1 MGHEIHLNGRLPRTD
16 LAIDLIDENQK
27 GSGFTKDVK
36 QYQNCKVTNVNIL
49 KTGSKKIGKKPG
61 HYITIEFE
69 DVTDHENEQ
78 EVLKVTAYELKKLLD
93 SISISKESSCFIVGL
108 GNEDSTPDALGPL
121 AIDHVL
127 VTNHLFELGEVEPGF
142 RKTYALNPGVMGT
155 TGIETRDLLKGIV
168 DTVKPD
174 FMIVVDALASG
185 SVERLNKTIQITDT
199 GIHPGSG
206 VQNKRKEISSDY
218 FHIPVIAIGV
228 PTVVDAA
235 TIVSD
240 TIWYMQKNFAYMK
253 DQLKKPSSKLVV
265 TTGNYLK
272 KKIAVEPQ
280 DNVELMGKLGTLT
293 EEERKQLV
301 LEVLTPIGYNFI
313 VTPKEIDFIV
323 QKLSLVIGNSINHA
337 LHDNIS
343 FEK

>member
-1 MGHEIHLNGRLPRTD
+1 MKYILWGIYLVLI
-16 LAIDLIDENQK
+16 LALDLIDENQTME
-27 GSGFTKDVK
+27 GFTKKVK
-36 QYQNCKVTNVNIL
+36 QYNHCKVTWVNI
-49 KTGSKKIGKKPG
+49 TNEGSKKISKKAG
-61 HYITIEFE
+61 YYITIEFD

-78 EVLKVTAYELKKLLD
+78 EVLKVTAEAVKHLLEIL
-93 SISISKESSCFIVGL
+93 SIQKDASCFIVGL

-121 AIDHVL
+121 SIDHIL
-127 VTNHLFELGEVEPGF
+127 VTNHLFALGEVEDGF

-155 TGIETRDLLKGIV
+155 TGIETRELLKGIV
-168 DTVKPD
+168 DYVKPD

-218 FHIPVIAIGV
+218 FHIPVIAIGI

-240 TIWYMQKNFAYMK
+240 TIYYMQKNFSYMK
-253 DQLKKPSSKLVV
+253 KQLQKPSSKLAV
-265 TTGNYLK
+265 TSGNYLK
-272 KKIAVEPQ
+272 KEVIVKPQ
-280 DNVELMGKLGTLT
+280 DNIELMGKIGMLT

-313 VTPKEIDFIV
+313 VTPKEIDFLIN
-323 QKLSLVIGNSINHA
+323 KLSYVIGSAINHA
-337 LHDNIS
+337 NRYTYS
-343 FEK
+343 FEQ